1 MNKLNAILLAILVL
15 CAWSVVTSQHV
26 SRQLYSNLERE
37 QKSAQQLQV
46 EYGQLLLEQS
56 TWGAHALIEKTA
68 ALRLGMKTP
77 EQRQVQV
84 VTPSGGT

>member
-1 MNKLNAILLAILVL
+1 VNKLNAILLGILVL

-26 SRQLYSNLERE
+26 SRQLYSNLEHE

-68 ALRLGMKTP
+68 ALRLAMQTP
-77 EQRQVQV
+77 DQRQVQV
-84 VTPSGGT
+84 VTPLGGT

>member
-1 MNKLNAILLAILVL
+1 MNKLNSILLGILVL

-37 QKSAQQLQV
+37 QKSAKQLEV

-68 ALRLGMKTP
+68 TVRLGMQTP
-77 EQRQVQV
+77 DQRQVQV
-84 VTPSGGT
+84 VTPVGGT

>member
-1 MNKLNAILLAILVL
+1 MNKLNAILLGILVL

-26 SRQLYSNLERE
+26 SRQLYGNLERE
-37 QKSAQQLQV
+37 QKSAKQLEV

-68 ALRLGMKTP
+68 ALRLSMQTP
-77 EQRQVQV
+77 DQRQVQV
-84 VTPSGGT
+84 VAPVGGT